1 MNGILQAAKIYPR
14 KNNAKSG
21 SKKANVPNCGQ
32 SKNVPKPVAIAVRIW
47 SKPRSV
53 KSGKAKEN
61 VQKNGWKKSVPK
73 LANYATIMVRLHF
86 T

>member
-1 MNGILQAAKIYPR
+1 M
-14 KNNAKSG
+14 
-21 SKKANVPNCGQ
+21 
-32 SKNVPKPVAIAVRIW
+32 AIAVRIW

-53 KSGKAKEN
+53 KSGKVKEN

-73 LANYATIMVRLHF
+73 LANYATIMVRLYF

>member
-1 MNGILQAAKIYPR
+1 M
-14 KNNAKSG
+14 
-21 SKKANVPNCGQ
+21 
-32 SKNVPKPVAIAVRIW
+32 AIAVRIW

-73 LANYATIMVRLHF
+73 LVKYVTIMVRLF
-86 T
+86 INILRQ

>member
-1 MNGILQAAKIYPR
+1 M
-14 KNNAKSG
+14 
-21 SKKANVPNCGQ
+21 
-32 SKNVPKPVAIAVRIW
+32 AIAVRIW

-73 LANYATIMVRLHF
+73 LVKYVTRFFLNAT
-86 T
+86 

>member
-1 MNGILQAAKIYPR
+1 M
-14 KNNAKSG
+14 
-21 SKKANVPNCGQ
+21 
-32 SKNVPKPVAIAVRIW
+32 AIAVRIW

-73 LANYATIMVRLHF
+73 LANYATIMVRLSILF
-86 T
+86 INILKQ